1 MRTILE
7 SSVAFLVPV
16 TILTAWALEE
26 TPQSG
31 RHLVGIW
38 PYAILERVDLA
49 AQLARPLPQA
59 ASAIRLR

>member
-1 MRTILE
+1 MRSTVE

-26 TPQSG
+26 APQSG

-38 PYAILERVDLA
+38 PNTILERVDLA
-49 AQLARPLPQA
+49 A
-59 ASAIRLR
+59 